1 VIRSPSTSGQITSLA
16 LTAIMKF
23 FSYRIITESSP
34 RLAVAMQMLSSAVTH
49 CRFEATD
56 PGQDE
61 VVLLRILKTME
72 MMLSGVGGGLL
83 GDESICEMM
92 ETGLSM
98 CCQTRLSE
106 MLRRSAEMAMFG
118 MVQTVFQRS
127 QPPKSILT
135 SRLKELEPELE
146 SSPEAIQADHETES
160 TVKETVI
167 TGVPSQFVSDRNRDR
182 PQTPNLASTSPPQ
195 EKSSSQTDLPLRQK
209 KEPSSTRSF
218 TFCVN

>member
-1 VIRSPSTSGQITSLA
+1 MFDLPSMLGPFLAVIRSSATSGQITSLA

-23 FSYRIITESSP
+23 FSYRIITEQSP
-34 RLAVAMQMLSSAVTH
+34 RLQLAMQMLSSAVTH

-61 VVLLRILKTME
+61 VVLLRILKIME

-106 MLRRSAEMAMFG
+106 MLRRSSEMAMLG
-118 MVQTVFQRS
+118 MVQTVFERY
-127 QPPKSILT
+127 
-135 SRLKELEPELE
+135 
-146 SSPEAIQADHETES
+146 A
-160 TVKETVI
+160 VI
-167 TGVPSQFVSDRNRDR
+167 TITIADR
-182 PQTPNLASTSPPQ
+182 
-195 EKSSSQTDLPLRQK
+195 TD
-209 KEPSSTRSF
+209 
-218 TFCVN
+218 

>member
-1 VIRSPSTSGQITSLA
+1 MVNDPGLFRVTVSNIYICEDIITFDLPSLLAPFLAVIRSASTSGQITSLA

-23 FSYRIITESSP
+23 FSYKIITKSSP

-61 VVLLRILKTME
+61 VVLLRILKLME

-106 MLRRSAEMAMFG
+106 MLRRSAEMSMLG
-118 MVQTVFQRS
+118 MVQTVFER
-127 QPPKSILT
+127 
-135 SRLKELEPELE
+135 
-146 SSPEAIQADHETES
+146 
-160 TVKETVI
+160 
-167 TGVPSQFVSDRNRDR
+167 
-182 PQTPNLASTSPPQ
+182 
-195 EKSSSQTDLPLRQK
+195 
-209 KEPSSTRSF
+209 
-218 TFCVN
+218 

>member
-1 VIRSPSTSGQITSLA
+1 
-16 LTAIMKF
+16 MKF

-34 RLAVAMQMLSSAVTH
+34 RLPLAMQMLSSAVTH

-56 PGQDE
+56 PAQDE

-106 MLRRSAEMAMFG
+106 MLRRSAEMAMLG
-118 MVQTVFQRS
+118 MVQTVFERFPFS
-127 QPPKSILT
+127 
-135 SRLKELEPELE
+135 
-146 SSPEAIQADHETES
+146 
-160 TVKETVI
+160 
-167 TGVPSQFVSDRNRDR
+167 
-182 PQTPNLASTSPPQ
+182 
-195 EKSSSQTDLPLRQK
+195 
-209 KEPSSTRSF
+209 
-218 TFCVN
+218 

>member
-1 VIRSPSTSGQITSLA
+1 
-16 LTAIMKF
+16 
-23 FSYRIITESSP
+23 
-34 RLAVAMQMLSSAVTH
+34 MLSSAVTH

-106 MLRRSAEMAMFG
+106 MLRRSAEMAMLG
-118 MVQTVFQRS
+118 MVQIVFERYSNLQR
-127 QPPKSILT
+127 ILII
-135 SRLKELEPELE
+135 RLKELEPEQE
-146 SSPEAIQADHETES
+146 ASSEALQIDHEAES

-167 TGVPSQFVSDRNRDR
+167 TGAPSQFVSYRNRDR
-182 PQTPNLASTSPPQ
+182 PQTPTVVTS
-195 EKSSSQTDLPLRQK
+195 SPLREK
-209 KEPSSTRSF
+209 RSPETESSIDLTEDSPAACTSYRF
-218 TFCVN
+218 IC

>member
-1 VIRSPSTSGQITSLA
+1 
-16 LTAIMKF
+16 MKF
-23 FSYRIITESSP
+23 FSYRIITASSP
-34 RLAVAMQMLSSAVTH
+34 RLPLAMQMLSSAVTH

-106 MLRRSAEMAMFG
+106 MLRRSAEMAMLG
-118 MVQTVFQRS
+118 MVQTVFERYTLSRISDFQTQR
-127 QPPKSILT
+127 T
-135 SRLKELEPELE
+135 R
-146 SSPEAIQADHETES
+146 
-160 TVKETVI
+160 
-167 TGVPSQFVSDRNRDR
+167 TG
-182 PQTPNLASTSPPQ
+182 TGI
-195 EKSSSQTDLPLRQK
+195 
-209 KEPSSTRSF
+209 RSF
-218 TFCVN
+218 GTK

>member
-1 VIRSPSTSGQITSLA
+1 
-16 LTAIMKF
+16 MKF
-23 FSYRIITESSP
+23 SSYRIITEASP
-34 RLAVAMQMLSSAVTH
+34 RLPLGMQRLSSAVTH

-106 MLRRSAEMAMFG
+106 MLRRSAEMAMLG
-118 MVQTVFQRS
+118 MVQTVFERYDL
-127 QPPKSILT
+127 KS
-135 SRLKELEPELE
+135 
-146 SSPEAIQADHETES
+146 A
-160 TVKETVI
+160 
-167 TGVPSQFVSDRNRDR
+167 NRG
-182 PQTPNLASTSPPQ
+182 SW
-195 EKSSSQTDLPLRQK
+195 
-209 KEPSSTRSF
+209 
-218 TFCVN
+218 V